1 MVDSTYSKVL
11 NTTWGGAQTLPD
23 PLSVP
28 TTKALQSQNVSFIPG
43 NVRTRL
49 GFSLA
54 IATLD
59 GITAMFD
66 WLSSLGNLL
75 VWFRSS
81 DKSVQYA
88 DISAPAPTT
97 LIAGSL
103 SGIAA
108 TFAEAGARLYL
119 SFFGA
124 LGLGASGARV
134 VTDAGGFVSDLAFLP
149 PITYVPGAPT
159 EPDAGLVTVGDHFLG
174 YLIEYRSGFIT
185 RPSPDSG
192 VGFPS
197 VATFQPLLFTSAG
210 AKDLSWTLN
219 TTWPVGAINVY
230 PIITRVANNAQWY
243 QIPGVSAAVVGG
255 APSSITFVINIS
267 DQQLAAT
274 GIDVT
279 DSLTLLTNSVANVPQ
294 FFPSR
299 VFTHGDRMVYVITLP
314 DSVGNQAGALLVSD
328 LGDYQHIALDRNLVR
343 LPGQKGIVTGFSL
356 DATLFILGPQWTYRT
371 ADNQGDPTTWAT
383 PILVDGRRGTLA
395 VRGVE
400 VAPSGTYAWI
410 ASQDGLY
417 FFQGSF
423 PALPISYY
431 QQQFWDRINWDA
443 AQAVQIKDDPG
454 QKKVYVMVCLDDAI
468 TPSHK
473 LTWDYTNGFDPVA
486 ANFSGP
492 DFLQNFAM
500 GAMEVVKNSL
510 PGQVTAAKQTQ
521 SLWIGS
527 SGGDGI
533 LRRNAATDTNP
544 YLDNGQPIF
553 ALYETALYPQEGS
566 ADGEIWQHHGAD
578 YRVTGSGI
586 LSIVAYTLDHA
597 QSYDLAQLNL
607 SNSPGL
613 MPHRS
618 FDLISEGASHLITQG
633 QSLIVDGS
641 FEGI

>member
-1 MVDSTYSKVL
+1 M
-11 NTTWGGAQTLPD
+11 
-23 PLSVP
+23 P

-43 NVRTRL
+43 QVRTRL

-54 IATLD
+54 VTTIDA
-59 GITAMFD
+59 ISAMFN

-75 VWFRSS
+75 IWFRLS
-81 DKSVQYA
+81 DRSVQYIDVA
-88 DISAPAPTT
+88 APVPAT
-97 LIAGSL
+97 LIPGDL
-103 SGIAA
+103 SGSAA

-134 VTDAGGFVSDLAFLP
+134 VTYAGGFVSDLAFLP
-149 PITYVPGAPT
+149 PIIYTPSDPT
-159 EPDAGLVTVGDHFLG
+159 EPSGGTVTPGLHYFG

-192 VGFPS
+192 VGVPS
-197 VATFQPLLFTSAG
+197 ATTFQPVVFTAAG
-210 AKDLSWTLN
+210 SKNLSWTLN
-219 TTWPVGAINVY
+219 TTWPTGAINVY
-230 PIITRVANNAQWY
+230 PIMTRVANAAQLY

-255 APSSITFVINIS
+255 AASSITFTIDIS
-267 DQQLAAT
+267 DDLLAAT

-279 DSLTLLTNSVANVPQ
+279 DSLSLLTNSVANVPQ
-294 FFPSR
+294 FYPSR

-328 LGDYQHIALDRNLVR
+328 LSAYQRIALDRNLVQ
-343 LPGQKGIVTGFSL
+343 LPGQKSIVTGFSL
-356 DATLFILGPQWTYRT
+356 DGTLFILGPQWTYRT
-371 ADNQGDPTTWAT
+371 ADNNGDPTTWAT

-431 QQQFWDRINWDA
+431 NQNFWDRINWSA
-443 AQAVQIKDDPG
+443 AQTVQIKDDPG
-454 QKKVYVMVCLDDAI
+454 AKKVYVMVCLDDAV

-473 LTWDYTNGFDPVA
+473 LTWDYTNGFEPIPG
-486 ANFSGP
+486 NFSF
-492 DFLQNFAM
+492 DFVQSYAM

-521 SLWIGS
+521 SLWLGS

-533 LRRNAATDTNP
+533 LRRNSATDANP

-586 LSIVAYTLDHA
+586 LNIVAYALDHA
-597 QSYDLAQLNL
+597 QSYNLAQLTL
-607 SNSPGL
+607 STSPGL

-618 FDLISEGASHLITQG
+618 FDLISEGASHLLTQG
-633 QSLIVDGS
+633 ANLIQDPD